1 MEKVNAQ
8 VRKLRRRKNGRVV
21 ASEFYH
27 LFWSVKGHG
36 HGQFSLKA
44 RELQAAEKLKTDFIR
59 EKERELCGLTA
70 PRLERDA
77 AGRPL
82 AEHLAGFL
90 AHLEGVNRST
100 SHINHVGT
108 RIRKLMVA
116 CGWRYLSD
124 VTAKSFEHWRLNQA
138 GELSVKTR
146 NEYRAAMFSLL
157 AWLEEHEELAVNP
170 FKRVKKTDG
179 RGQET
184 VKRRAATQAEMEG
197 LLNQAGIYA
206 VAYLAAQT
214 TGLRRGELS
223 KLEWGDL
230 QLDAA
235 QPVAMVRA
243 VTTKDRQPA
252 KVYLGRQLV
261 AELKKLQTPG
271 LASNSL
277 VLAGRMPTTKQ
288 MREHLKAAGIAYVD
302 DQGRRLDFHA
312 LRMTFDTNL
321 AIAGVPDAVRMK
333 LMRHK
338 SPRLTME
345 TYTDSEKVPV
355 AGALAKL
362 PEFGCLNHGQ
372 PDTGKDTGKLVHGSQ
387 PVTTAVTSGGDLKQ
401 DKTPANIGESHCLS
415 PLGIPCLDLS
425 NGGERGIRIYAQNFF
440 ISAKPH

>member
-21 ASEFYH
+21 VSEFYH

-90 AHLEGVNRST
+90 AHLEGMNRSA

-116 CGWRYLSD
+116 CGWRYLAD

-138 GELSVKTR
+138 DKFSVKTR
-146 NEYRAAMFSLL
+146 NEYRAAMYSLL

-179 RGQET
+179 RGQEK
-184 VKRRAATQAEMEG
+184 VKRRAATQKEMES

-206 VAYLAAQT
+206 VAYLAAAT

-230 QLDAA
+230 HLDGT
-235 QPVAMVRA
+235 QPVALVRA
-243 VTTKDRQPA
+243 ATTKDRQPA

-261 AELKKLQTPG
+261 AELKKLHTPG
-271 LASNSL
+271 LPTNCL
-277 VLAGRMPTTKQ
+277 VMAARMPTMKQ
-288 MREHLKAAGIAYVD
+288 MRAHLKAAGIVYVD

-312 LRMTFDTNL
+312 MRMTFDTNL

-338 SPRLTME
+338 SLPLTTV

-355 AGALAKL
+355 AEMLAKL
-362 PEFGCLNHGQ
+362 PEFGGGANGKAH
-372 PDTGKDTGKLVHGSQ
+372 TEKDTEKLVQSSQ
-387 PVTTAVTSGGDLKQ
+387 PVSLPVTNFNDLKW

-415 PLGIPCLDLS
+415 PLVIPGHELT
-425 NGGERGIRIYAQNFF
+425 NGGERGIRTPDRSFEPI
-440 ISAKPH
+440 PV